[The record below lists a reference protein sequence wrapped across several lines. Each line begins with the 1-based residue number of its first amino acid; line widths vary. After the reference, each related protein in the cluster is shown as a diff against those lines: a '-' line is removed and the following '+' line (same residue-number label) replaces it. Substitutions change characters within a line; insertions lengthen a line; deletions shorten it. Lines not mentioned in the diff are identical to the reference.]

1 MRLIDTDRY
10 EQIINDVQTSQSAIS
25 IDGEKGDMKHGL
37 EKLATVVLSGQLR
50 QEGYIFIMHND
61 LWMKMMTV
69 APELRYDSACM
80 GHQIKIDA
88 DMPLKNVLFVDTD
101 SITLSGKL
109 LDIERIGVVDFS
121 ENDTEQET

>member
-1 MRLIDTDRY
+1 
-10 EQIINDVQTSQSAIS
+10 
-25 IDGEKGDMKHGL
+25 
-37 EKLATVVLSGQLR
+37 LR

-69 APELRYDSACM
+69 APELIYDFACM

-88 DMPLKNVLFVDTD
+88 DMPSKSILFVDAN
-101 SITLSGKL
+101 SITLSGRV

-121 ENDTEQET
+121 ENDRTGDADE